1 MTVTITPKITARL
14 VAAVLAL
21 AVMVHATTAEAKTR
35 QPTQTP
41 GALRFSFDHEPT
53 A

>member
-35 QPTQTP
+35 PATHTP
-41 GALRFSFDHEPT
+41 VALVFSLDCEPT